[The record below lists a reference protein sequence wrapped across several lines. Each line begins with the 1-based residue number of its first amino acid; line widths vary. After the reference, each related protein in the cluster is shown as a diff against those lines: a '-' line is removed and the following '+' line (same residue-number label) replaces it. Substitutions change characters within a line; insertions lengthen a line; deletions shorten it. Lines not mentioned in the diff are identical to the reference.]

1 MKRIDKIFHYLKE
14 QGSDS
19 NILELVENGEGFT
32 ASRLSDEL
40 QILRN
45 NVSMELNELCR
56 RGALVKI
63 NSRPVLYYDR
73 ESLEQV
79 LGRELTDS
87 ELVFHSADELLVL
100 FSSEESKK
108 SPFEDLIGAD
118 ASLKTPVEQAKAAML
133 YPPNGLHALI
143 LGQTGVGKTLFANL
157 MYRFSCQTNRLSEEA
172 PFIVFNCA
180 DYYNNPQ
187 LLMSHIFGHI
197 KGAFTGAET
206 EKEGLVEKANGGILF
221 LDEIHRLPPEGQEM
235 IFYLMDTGT
244 FNKLGE
250 TERKRKSDVLIV
262 GATTEDPESS
272 LLKTFVRRIP
282 ITISL
287 PSFEERTARERV
299 ELLTHLLSNEAH
311 RVNKPIRIEDEAA
324 KALIGNT
331 AYGNIGQLKSN
342 VQLVCAQGFLNSFN
356 QNDEIVID
364 FKTLPI
370 NIKDGFFHFS
380 GRRKELQ
387 EISEHLEP
395 YTTIF
400 PEQSRTFITSD
411 EYEPNFN
418 LYKIIEDKASILM
431 DQGVESE
438 DIKKFITMD
447 IDVHLNSF
455 YNKFKNTIQTRENI
469 LKIVNEDILNF
480 AEDVRDRVERH
491 LGKKLNDRFALAFSL
506 HLTSFIK
513 RVESNKPLKY
523 TNIENVVEDKPE
535 AYHISREIK
544 DEIEAVFHIRVPNM
558 EVLYLTLLIS
568 SLLKDQENSRVAVLV
583 ATHGNNTATSM
594 VNVAKKLLGD
604 GLVEGIDMPL
614 DESPKITLDKLTER
628 AKEMDMGC
636 GVLLLVDMGSLT
648 GFAQVITERTGIDV
662 RSIDMVSTAT
672 VIEAV
677 RKSNILD
684 TDLADIYDALK
695 DFRGYGGY
703 ASSDSDLL
711 DTDAKP
717 HAIATICATGEGTA
731 EKLQSFIEN
740 ILETITTDP
749 IRVVPIGVHES
760 ENKMKILMEEY
771 DVLMAVG
778 IEKPNVPVPFIPLEK
793 LFASDGEEQLVNLI
807 KGRNVFV
814 KKSETGRIAKEVVED
829 SLSEFLTYLNPK
841 KTIDILNT
849 FLKVLEENTEP
860 ILNNAFKINLLIH
873 IGCAL
878 ERMVVNDGLIYR
890 EDHSNFDPAVL
901 DALNKANE
909 AVSKRLNLS
918 LTEDELYYIHDI
930 IQTMPAHSI

>member
-1 MKRIDKIFHYLKE
+1 MSCLCFFLLKK
-14 QGSDS
+14 
-19 NILELVENGEGFT
+19 V
-32 ASRLSDEL
+32 
-40 QILRN
+40 
-45 NVSMELNELCR
+45 
-56 RGALVKI
+56 
-63 NSRPVLYYDR
+63 
-73 ESLEQV
+73 
-79 LGRELTDS
+79 
-87 ELVFHSADELLVL
+87 
-100 FSSEESKK
+100 KK

-455 YNKFKNTIQTRENI
+455 YNKFK
-469 LKIVNEDILNF
+469 
-480 AEDVRDRVERH
+480 
-491 LGKKLNDRFALAFSL
+491 
-506 HLTSFIK
+506 
-513 RVESNKPLKY
+513 KY
-523 TNIENVVEDKPE
+523 
-535 AYHISREIK
+535 
-544 DEIEAVFHIRVPNM
+544 
-558 EVLYLTLLIS
+558 
-568 SLLKDQENSRVAVLV
+568 
-583 ATHGNNTATSM
+583 
-594 VNVAKKLLGD
+594 
-604 GLVEGIDMPL
+604 
-614 DESPKITLDKLTER
+614 
-628 AKEMDMGC
+628 
-636 GVLLLVDMGSLT
+636 
-648 GFAQVITERTGIDV
+648 
-662 RSIDMVSTAT
+662 
-672 VIEAV
+672 
-677 RKSNILD
+677 
-684 TDLADIYDALK
+684 
-695 DFRGYGGY
+695 
-703 ASSDSDLL
+703 
-711 DTDAKP
+711 
-717 HAIATICATGEGTA
+717 
-731 EKLQSFIEN
+731 
-740 ILETITTDP
+740 
-749 IRVVPIGVHES
+749 
-760 ENKMKILMEEY
+760 
-771 DVLMAVG
+771 
-778 IEKPNVPVPFIPLEK
+778 
-793 LFASDGEEQLVNLI
+793 
-807 KGRNVFV
+807 
-814 KKSETGRIAKEVVED
+814 
-829 SLSEFLTYLNPK
+829 
-841 KTIDILNT
+841 
-849 FLKVLEENTEP
+849 
-860 ILNNAFKINLLIH
+860 
-873 IGCAL
+873 
-878 ERMVVNDGLIYR
+878 
-890 EDHSNFDPAVL
+890 HSNTGKHL
-901 DALNKANE
+901 KNCK
-909 AVSKRLNLS
+909 
-918 LTEDELYYIHDI
+918 
-930 IQTMPAHSI
+930 